1 MMKKRPNVPK
11 GLLFFLFCGAVAGL
25 ATALSPGPG
34 SPASGQAAPSP
45 LTVEAV
51 TGNLYLVKGG
61 SGANTAF
68 YVTTKEVFAVDAKMS
83 PGSAEEMLREIA
95 KVTKAPVTTII
106 LTHSDGD
113 HINGLP
119 GFPQGLE
126 IVAHPNCKADVEAAA
141 EANPAL
147 KDYVPTQTYEG
158 KHLSLSKSADAWID
172 LLHLGPA
179 HTNGDTIVWFPA
191 EKAVFAGDL
200 VFVGRDPLIHRHKNG
215 NSFGYVKTLRTML
228 KLSPEVEIFLSGH
241 ADPVG
246 REDIEALAAAL
257 EEKQAKVKA
266 MVDEGRS
273 LDEIKKAF
281 GIEEPA
287 GQSSRRW
294 PSFVETV
301 YLELTGK

>member
-1 MMKKRPNVPK
+1 MMKKRLSVPK
-11 GLLFFLFCGAVAGL
+11 GLMFFLFCCAAAGF
-25 ATALSPGPG
+25 ATALSPDPG
-34 SPASGQAAPSP
+34 SGQAAPSP

-68 YVTTKEVFAVDAKMS
+68 YVTTKEVFVIDAKMS
-83 PGSAEEMLREIA
+83 PGSAEEMLREIG
-95 KVTKAPVTTII
+95 KVAKAPVTTII

-119 GFPQGLE
+119 GFPKGLR

-141 EANPAL
+141 EADPAL
-147 KDYVPTQTYEG
+147 KDFIPNKTYEG
-158 KHLSLSKSADAWID
+158 TKLTLTRTEDGWVD
-172 LLHLGPA
+172 LVHLGPA

-191 EKAVFAGDL
+191 EKAAFVGDL

-228 KLSPEVEIFLSGH
+228 KLSPEVDIFLSGH
-241 ADPVG
+241 ADPLG
-246 REDIEALAAAL
+246 RADIEALAAAL

-266 MVDEGRS
+266 MVDEGKS

-287 GQSSRRW
+287 GQPPRRW